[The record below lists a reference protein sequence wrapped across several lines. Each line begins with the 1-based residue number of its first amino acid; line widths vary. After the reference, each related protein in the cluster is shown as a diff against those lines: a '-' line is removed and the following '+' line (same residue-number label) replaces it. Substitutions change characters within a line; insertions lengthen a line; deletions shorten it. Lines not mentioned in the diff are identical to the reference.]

1 MRIGW
6 LVLAG
11 LPVMACATAAG
22 PSATPV
28 PPSTV
33 AGQFY
38 PADPARLR
46 AAIDGY
52 LRDAIP
58 PRSVDPVAIVV
69 PHAGVVFSGQ
79 IAADG
84 YRQLVGRRFDT
95 VVILGANHTGR
106 LDQRMAV
113 FDGPSVSTPLG
124 TTGVDRELAAAI
136 VNAGVGAVFD
146 SSAHEG
152 EHSVAVQ
159 IPFVQSVLPH
169 AKIVAI
175 VVGSSDP
182 VACVRFGRALAK
194 LLTGRRAVLVASS
207 DLSHYPAQRDAV
219 PVDARTLEAVAS
231 LDPDTLGMTLV
242 RSDEARP
249 ANLATSACG
258 EGAIRV
264 VMEAARSL
272 GASRGT
278 VVSYANSGDTISG
291 EPGRVVG
298 YGAVVFS
305 RGERGSD
312 VEALTHAATD
322 TTSALDAADERV
334 LLRLARETIVRYL
347 ASGTVPFPR
356 GGSSKLL
363 REAGVFVTLKKHG
376 EMRGC
381 VGRAQAQ
388 GTLVR
393 LVSAMA
399 FESAFRDGRF
409 GPVRAAELGEID
421 IEVSVLTPPRQVEGP
436 ADIVV
441 GRDGVIL
448 RVGDRSAVFL
458 PQVAAEQGWNREQML
473 DNLAQKAGLSARAW
487 RDKTAQLLTFRAD
500 VFSEATVGIR

>member
-6 LVLAG
+6 LVLTG
-11 LPVMACATAAG
+11 LPLMACATAAG

-28 PPSTV
+28 PPSAV
-33 AGQFY
+33 AGKFY

-58 PRSVDPVAIVV
+58 PRPVEPVAIVV

-84 YRQLVGRRFDT
+84 YRQLTGHAFDT

-106 LDQRMAV
+106 FDERMAV

-124 TTGVDRELAAAI
+124 TIGIDRELAAAI

-146 SSAHEG
+146 SSAHDG
-152 EHSVAVQ
+152 EHSIAVQ

-169 AKIVAI
+169 ANVVSI

-182 VACVRFGRALAK
+182 ATCARWGRTLAT
-194 LLTGRRAVLVASS
+194 LLKGRRAVLVASS

-219 PVDARTLEAVAS
+219 LVDARTLEAVAS
-231 LDPDTLGMTLV
+231 LDPDTFGSALSRT
-242 RSDEARP
+242 DEARP
-249 ANLATSACG
+249 NNLATSACG

-264 VMEAARSL
+264 VMEAARAL

-291 EPGRVVG
+291 ESGRVVG

-312 VEALTHAATD
+312 VEALARAAADVTR
-322 TTSALDAADERV
+322 ALDAADRRV

-347 ASGTVPFPR
+347 ASGSVPFPR

-381 VGRAQAQ
+381 IGRLQAQ

-409 GPVRAAELGEID
+409 EPVRAGELGEID
-421 IEVSVLTPPRQVEGP
+421 IELSVVTPPRQIAGP
-436 ADIVV
+436 ADVVV
-441 GRDGVIL
+441 GRDGVLL
-448 RVGDRSAVFL
+448 RVGDRSAVLL
-458 PQVAAEQGWNREQML
+458 PQVATEQGWNREQML
-473 DNLAQKAGLSARAW
+473 DHLAQKAGLSARAW
-487 RDKTAQLLTFRAD
+487 RGKTAQLLTFQAD
-500 VFSEATVGIR
+500 VFSEATLR